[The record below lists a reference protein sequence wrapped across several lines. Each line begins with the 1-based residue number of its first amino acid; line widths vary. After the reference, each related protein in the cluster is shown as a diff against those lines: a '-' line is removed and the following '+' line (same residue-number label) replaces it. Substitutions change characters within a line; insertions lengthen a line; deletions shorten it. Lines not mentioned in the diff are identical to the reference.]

1 MDIHNDSY
9 KDKELTMQNRQI
21 FDVLNKLTQENLS
34 YLGSEVLG
42 ELVEVVIA
50 NERNQVK
57 GVIVEAGCALG
68 GSAIAIASAKNKN
81 RAFFIYDVFGMIPAP
96 SEKDGQDVH
105 QRYEIIASGKSKG
118 IGEGRYYGYEENLYD
133 KVLQA
138 FTNFEIKVE
147 ENNIFLIKGLYE
159 DTLHLDSPL
168 ALAHI
173 DCDWYSS
180 VLICL
185 NRLEPYL
192 VKGGTLII
200 DDYYAWSGCKL
211 AVDEYFKN
219 RKGYEFIQKSRL
231 HIVKQ

>member
-1 MDIHNDSY
+1 MNDSY
-9 KDKELTMQNRQI
+9 ETLTMQNKQVL
-21 FDVLNKLTQENLS
+21 DVIDKVTQENLS
-34 YLGSEVLG
+34 YLGKEALC
-42 ELVEVVIA
+42 ELVERVIA

-57 GVIVEAGCALG
+57 GGIVEAGCALG
-68 GSAIAIASAKNKN
+68 GSAIAIASTKNKN
-81 RAFFIYDVFGMIPAP
+81 REFFVYDVFGMIPAP

-118 IGEGRYYGYEENLYD
+118 IGEGRYYGYEDSLYD
-133 KVLQA
+133 KVLQT
-138 FTNFEIKVE
+138 FTNFAIEVE
-147 ENNIFLIKGLYE
+147 ENNIYLIKGLYE
-159 DTLHLDSPL
+159 DTLHLNSPL
-168 ALAHI
+168 ALGHI

-185 NRLEPYL
+185 NRLEPCL

-219 RKGYEFIQKSRL
+219 KTGYDFIQKSRL

>member
-1 MDIHNDSY
+1 MDIQNDSY
-9 KDKELTMQNRQI
+9 KEITMENRQVL
-21 FDVLNKLTQENLS
+21 DVINKVTQENLS
-34 YLGSEVLG
+34 YLASEVLC

-50 NERNQVK
+50 NEKNQVK

-81 RAFFIYDVFGMIPAP
+81 RQFFVYDVFGMIPAP

-105 QRYEIIASGKSKG
+105 QRYEIIASGNSKG
-118 IGEGRYYGYEENLYD
+118 IGKGRYYGYEENLYD

-138 FTNFEIKVE
+138 FTNFDIKVE
-147 ENNIFLIKGLYE
+147 DNNIFLIKGLYE
-159 DTLHLDSPL
+159 DTLHLDFPV

-173 DCDWYSS
+173 DCDWYDS

-185 NRLEPYL
+185 NRLEPHL

>member
-1 MDIHNDSY
+1 MNDSY
-9 KDKELTMQNRQI
+9 KNQNMQNI
-21 FDVLNKLTQENLS
+21 KFLDVINKVMQENLS
-34 YLGSEVLG
+34 YLGKDALC
-42 ELVEVVIA
+42 ELAEVVIA

-57 GVIVEAGCALG
+57 GIIVEAGCALG
-68 GSAIAIASAKNKN
+68 GSAITIASAKDKS
-81 RAFFIYDVFGMIPAP
+81 RDFFVYDVFAMIPAP
-96 SEKDGQDVH
+96 SEKDGEDVH

-118 IGEGRYYGYEENLYD
+118 IGEEKYYGYEENLYD
-133 KVLQA
+133 KVLQS
-138 FTNFEIKVE
+138 FTNFQIKLE
-147 ENNIFLIKGLYE
+147 ENNINFVKGLYE
-159 DTLHLDSPL
+159 DTLHLNSPL

-173 DCDWYSS
+173 DCDWYNS

-211 AVDEYFKN
+211 AVDKYFEDK
-219 RKGYEFIQKSRL
+219 KGYDFQKKSRL